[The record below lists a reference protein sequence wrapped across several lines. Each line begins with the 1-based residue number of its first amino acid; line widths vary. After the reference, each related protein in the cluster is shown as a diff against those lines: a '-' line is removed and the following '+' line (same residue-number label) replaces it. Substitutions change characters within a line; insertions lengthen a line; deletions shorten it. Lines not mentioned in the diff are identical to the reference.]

1 MSEKPKLLPGF
12 TATLDR
18 LVYDPKQAVFSEK
31 PHLFIYF
38 ITIRNKS
45 DQTLTVKGRKWI
57 VREAS
62 GEVMVL
68 EGDGV
73 VGQFPHLK
81 PGENFSYNSCH
92 TTTEAAVAEGAYL
105 AVTDAGE
112 AVLALIPRFDLV
124 PL

>member
-81 PGENFSYNSCH
+81 PGDNFSYNSCH